1 MSVVIADH
9 FFLFAEEYG
18 RYTVA
23 GAAKDPI
30 IFLRSSACASVTG
43 DYRRRS
49 ELTTEQVNHQ
59 IGPLVAKTRI
69 RSTPI
74 DAASEAGEVPSIDH
88 HVVQA
93 ALSRVLGPKFLIP
106 PSDVSFVLIWT
117 G

>member
-1 MSVVIADH
+1 
-9 FFLFAEEYG
+9 
-18 RYTVA
+18 
-23 GAAKDPI
+23 
-30 IFLRSSACASVTG
+30 
-43 DYRRRS
+43 
-49 ELTTEQVNHQ
+49 
-59 IGPLVAKTRI
+59 LVAKTRI

-88 HVVQA
+88 HVVQV